1 MVRDYYKPKDIDD
14 ALAALA
20 APGAVALAGG
30 TFLLAGSLRGGGPEI
45 ARAVDIFGLLPR
57 GISPAAASAA
67 GGGKVGGEAVSPAAA
82 GSSAAS
88 GNSAAAAGTPA
99 AASAAGAGW
108 LIGAGTTFQELI
120 DAAEAPACLKAAAL
134 SMANRNTRNRAT
146 VGGNLGANKSCA
158 SLVPVLLA
166 LDASV
171 DYRVRGAAAAA
182 RKPLEA
188 WLAAPEGLV
197 MGVLIPAQPAGSRV
211 AAVRASRTAC
221 DLATA
226 TAAARYALEGGTIV
240 GLRVA
245 MGGFGPH
252 AALRPDLASLFEGK
266 TLPPKAE
273 IEAAVRPL
281 LAAKADHRGSAEY
294 KRARGAALL
303 ADALHDAEVLS

>member
-57 GISPAAASAA
+57 GVARQASAE
-67 GGGKVGGEAVSPAAA
+67 GGARGRST
-82 GSSAAS
+82 
-88 GNSAAAAGTPA
+88 AAGTPA
-99 AASAAGAGW
+99 AAGGGW
-108 LIGAGTTFQELI
+108 VVGAGTTFQELI
-120 DAAEAPACLKAAAL
+120 DAPEAPSCLKAAAL

-171 DYRVRGAAAAA
+171 EYRVRGAGSA

-197 MGVLIPAQPAGSRV
+197 TGVVIPAQPAGSRV

-226 TAAARYALEGGTIV
+226 AAAARYALEGGKIV
-240 GLRVA
+240 HLRVA

-252 AALRPDLASLFEGK
+252 AGLRPDLAALFEGK
-266 TLPPKAE
+266 APPAKAE
-273 IEAAVRPL
+273 IEAAVGPL
-281 LAAKADHRGSAEY
+281 LAARADQRGSAEY
-294 KRARGAALL
+294 KRVRGAALL
-303 ADALHDAEVLS
+303 ADALHDAEVLA

>member
-20 APGAVALAGG
+20 APSAVALAGG
-30 TFLLAGSLRGGGPEI
+30 TFLLAGSLRGGGPELG
-45 ARAVDIFGLLPR
+45 RVVDLFELLPR
-57 GISPAAASAA
+57 GISRAADSPVGSPAEAGTPAASGNPAAASAA
-67 GGGKVGGEAVSPAAA
+67 G
-82 GSSAAS
+82 
-88 GNSAAAAGTPA
+88 
-99 AASAAGAGW
+99 AGAGW

-120 DAAEAPACLKAAAL
+120 DTAEAPACLKAAAL

-158 SLVPVLLA
+158 SLVPILLA
-166 LDASV
+166 LGASV
-171 DYRVRGAAAAA
+171 EYRVRGVPAA

-197 MGVLIPAQPAGSRV
+197 LNVIVPAQPAGSRV
-211 AAVRASRTAC
+211 AALRASRTAC

-226 TAAARYALEGGTIV
+226 TAAVRYALEGGRVV

-252 AALRPDLASLFEGK
+252 AGLRPDLAALFEGK
-266 TLPPKAE
+266 PLPPKAE
-273 IEAAVRPL
+273 IEAAAGPL
-281 LAAKADHRGSAEY
+281 LAAKADQRGSAEY
-294 KRARGAALL
+294 KRARGATLL
-303 ADALHDAEVLS
+303 ADALHDAEVLA

>member
-1 MVRDYYKPKDIDD
+1 MVRDYYRPRDIDD

-30 TFLLAGSLRGGGPEI
+30 TFLLAGSLRGAGQEI

-57 GISPAAASAA
+57 GVTKLEDAASA
-67 GGGKVGGEAVSPAAA
+67 GGWVV
-82 GSSAAS
+82 
-88 GNSAAAAGTPA
+88 
-99 AASAAGAGW
+99 
-108 LIGAGTTFQELI
+108 GAGTTFQELI

-171 DYRVRGAAAAA
+171 NYRVRGGGAENM
-182 RKPLEA
+182 PLEA
-188 WLAAPEGLV
+188 WLAAPEGIV
-197 MGVLIPAQPAGSRV
+197 MSVVIPALPAGSRV

-226 TAAARYALEGGTIV
+226 TAAARYALEGGRIV

-252 AALRPDLASLFEGK
+252 AALKPELAALFEGK
-266 TLPPKAE
+266 ALPPKAE

-281 LAAKADHRGSAEY
+281 LVAKADQRGSAAY

-303 ADALHDAEVLS
+303 ADALHDAEVLA

>member
-1 MVRDYYKPKDIDD
+1 MVRDYYKPNDIDD

-30 TFLLAGSLRGGGPEI
+30 TFLLAGSLRGAGPEI

-57 GISPAAASAA
+57 GVTKLEGAAS
-67 GGGKVGGEAVSPAAA
+67 
-82 GSSAAS
+82 
-88 GNSAAAAGTPA
+88 AGTPA
-99 AASAAGAGW
+99 ASGSAAGAGW

-120 DAAEAPACLKAAAL
+120 DAAETPACLKSAAL

-158 SLVPVLLA
+158 SLVPILLA

-171 DYRVRGAAAAA
+171 EYRVRGGGAAL
-182 RKPLEA
+182 KPLEA

-197 MGVLIPAQPAGSRV
+197 LNVIVPAQPAGSRV
-211 AAVRASRTAC
+211 AALRASRTAC

-226 TAAARYALEGGTIV
+226 TAAVRYALDGGTVI

-252 AALRPDLASLFEGK
+252 AGLRPDLAALFDGK
-266 TLPPKAE
+266 PLPPEAE

-281 LAAKADHRGSAEY
+281 LSAKADQRGSAEY

-303 ADALHDAEVLS
+303 ADALHHAEVLA

>member
-30 TFLLAGSLRGGGPEI
+30 TFLLAGSLRGAGPDI

-57 GISPAAASAA
+57 GVTKNAD
-67 GGGKVGGEAVSPAAA
+67 
-82 GSSAAS
+82 AAS
-88 GNSAAAAGTPA
+88 GGRIAHGGDAGGSPAAAGTPA
-99 AASAAGAGW
+99 GGSARGSAGGW
-108 LIGAGTTFQELI
+108 VIGAGTTFQELI

-171 DYRVRGAAAAA
+171 EYRVRGAAAAA

-188 WLAAPEGLV
+188 WLTAPEGVV
-197 MGVLIPAQPAGSRV
+197 MSVVIPAQPAGSRV
-211 AAVRASRTAC
+211 AALRASRTAC

-226 TAAARYALEGGTIV
+226 TAAARYALEGGKIV

-252 AALRPDLASLFEGK
+252 AALRPDLAALFEGK
-266 TLPPKAE
+266 APPPKAE

-281 LAAKADHRGSAEY
+281 LSAKADQRGSVEY

-303 ADALHDAEVLS
+303 ADALHHAEVLA

>member
-30 TFLLAGSLRGGGPEI
+30 TFLLAGSLRGAGPEI

-57 GISPAAASAA
+57 GVTKLEGAAS
-67 GGGKVGGEAVSPAAA
+67 
-82 GSSAAS
+82 
-88 GNSAAAAGTPA
+88 AGTPA
-99 AASAAGAGW
+99 ASGSPAAGGW
-108 LIGAGTTFQELI
+108 LIGAGTSFQELI

-158 SLVPVLLA
+158 SLVPILLA

-171 DYRVRGAAAAA
+171 EYRVRGAGAA
-182 RKPLEA
+182 RKSLEA
-188 WLAAPEGLV
+188 WLAAPGGLV
-197 MGVLIPAQPAGSRV
+197 TGVMIPAQPAGSRV

-226 TAAARYALEGGTIV
+226 TAAARYALEGGKIV

-252 AALRPDLASLFEGK
+252 AGLRPELAALFEGK
-266 TLPPKAE
+266 APPPKAE

-281 LAAKADHRGSAEY
+281 LVAKADQRGSAAY

-303 ADALHDAEVLS
+303 ADALHDAEVLA

>member
-57 GISPAAASAA
+57 GVTKLEGAAS
-67 GGGKVGGEAVSPAAA
+67 
-82 GSSAAS
+82 
-88 GNSAAAAGTPA
+88 AGTPA
-99 AASAAGAGW
+99 ASGSAADGGW
-108 LIGAGTTFQELI
+108 IVGAGTTFQELI
-120 DAAEAPACLKAAAL
+120 DAAEAPACLKSAAL

-166 LDASV
+166 LGASV
-171 DYRVRGAAAAA
+171 EYRVRGGAPAH
-182 RKPLEA
+182 KPLQT
-188 WLAAPEGLV
+188 WLAEPEGLV
-197 MGVLIPAQPAGSRV
+197 MNVVIPAQPAGSRV
-211 AAVRASRTAC
+211 AALRASRTAC

-226 TAAARYALEGGTIV
+226 TAAAHYALEGGKVIA
-240 GLRVA
+240 LRVA

-252 AALRPDLASLFEGK
+252 AALRPDLAALFEGK
-266 TLPPKAE
+266 ALPPKAE

-281 LAAKADHRGSAEY
+281 LVAKADHRGSAEY

-303 ADALHDAEVLS
+303 ADALHHAEVLE

>member
-14 ALAALA
+14 ALATLA

-30 TFLLAGSLRGGGPEI
+30 TFLLAGSLRGAGPAIE
-45 ARAVDIFGLLPR
+45 RAVDIFGLMPR
-57 GISPAAASAA
+57 GVARQASTEGGAGGTSTAAGSPAAAD
-67 GGGKVGGEAVSPAAA
+67 G
-82 GSSAAS
+82 
-88 GNSAAAAGTPA
+88 
-99 AASAAGAGW
+99 GW

-166 LDASV
+166 LGASV
-171 DYRVRGAAAAA
+171 EYRIRGAAVAA

-197 MGVLIPAQPAGSRV
+197 LGVLIPAQPAGSRV

-226 TAAARYALEGGTIV
+226 TAAARYALEGGTVI

-245 MGGFGPH
+245 MGGFGPR
-252 AALRPDLASLFEGK
+252 ASLRPDLASLFEGK
-266 TLPPKAE
+266 ALPPKAE

-281 LAAKADHRGSAEY
+281 LSAKADQRGSAEY

-303 ADALHDAEVLS
+303 ADALHHAEVLA

>member
-1 MVRDYYKPKDIDD
+1 MVRDYYKAKDIDD

-30 TFLLAGSLRGGGPEI
+30 TFLLAGSLRGAGPAIE
-45 ARAVDIFGLLPR
+45 RAVDIFGSLPR
-57 GISPAAASAA
+57 GVSRQASA
-67 GGGKVGGEAVSPAAA
+67 G
-82 GSSAAS
+82 
-88 GNSAAAAGTPA
+88 
-99 AASAAGAGW
+99 GW

-120 DAAEAPACLKAAAL
+120 DAAETPACLKAAAL

-166 LDASV
+166 LGASV
-171 DYRVRGAAAAA
+171 ENRVRGGAAA
-182 RKPLEA
+182 RMPLEA

-197 MGVLIPAQPAGSRV
+197 MNVVIPAQPAGSRV

-226 TAAARYALEGGTIV
+226 TAAVRYALEGGKVV

-252 AALRPDLASLFEGK
+252 AGLRPDLAALFEGK
-266 TLPPKAE
+266 PLPPEAE
-273 IEAAVRPL
+273 IEAAVGPL
-281 LAAKADHRGSAEY
+281 LAAKADQRGSAEY

-303 ADALHDAEVLS
+303 ADALHHAEVLA

>member
-30 TFLLAGSLRGGGPEI
+30 TFLLAGSLRGAGPEI

-57 GISPAAASAA
+57 GVTKLEGAAS
-67 GGGKVGGEAVSPAAA
+67 
-82 GSSAAS
+82 
-88 GNSAAAAGTPA
+88 AGTPA
-99 AASAAGAGW
+99 ASGSAADGGW
-108 LIGAGTTFQELI
+108 IVGAGTTFQELI
-120 DAAEAPACLKAAAL
+120 DAAEAPACLKSAAL

-158 SLVPVLLA
+158 SLVPILLA

-171 DYRVRGAAAAA
+171 EYRVRGGGAAL
-182 RKPLEA
+182 KPLEA

-197 MGVLIPAQPAGSRV
+197 LNVIVPAQPAGSRV
-211 AAVRASRTAC
+211 AALRASRTAC

-226 TAAARYALEGGTIV
+226 TAAVRYALEGGKVV

-252 AALRPDLASLFEGK
+252 AGLRPDLAALFEGK
-266 TLPPKAE
+266 PLPPEAE
-273 IEAAVRPL
+273 IEAAAGPL
-281 LAAKADHRGSAEY
+281 LAARADQRGSAEY

-303 ADALHDAEVLS
+303 ADALHHAEVLA